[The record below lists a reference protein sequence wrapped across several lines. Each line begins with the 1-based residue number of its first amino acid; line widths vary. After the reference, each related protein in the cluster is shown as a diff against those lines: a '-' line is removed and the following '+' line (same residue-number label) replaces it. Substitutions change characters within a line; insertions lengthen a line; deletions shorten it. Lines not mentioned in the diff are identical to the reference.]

1 MSISA
6 ALRAQIQAQAGYRC
20 EYCKTSSRL
29 VGMPLVIDHIQP
41 QAEGGSDHPN
51 NLAAACY
58 RCNEFKGAKTFE
70 VDPATTQLAAL
81 SNPRSST
88 GQTILLGLMVVLI
101 LRGKPKVAERQSLR
115 FGSIMIK
122 LSQPALFG
130 LQLAGIHQVKAL

>member
-6 ALRAQIQAQAGYRC
+6 ALRAQIQAQADYRC

-29 VGMPLVIDHIQP
+29 VGMPLVIDHMQP
-41 QAEGGSDHPN
+41 QAEGGSDHPD

-81 SNPRSST
+81 FNPRSQQWSDHFAWVNGGT
-88 GQTILLGLMVVLI
+88 YIAGKTQSGRATVIA
-101 LRGKPKVAERQSLR
+101 LRLNNDQIVSARTLWITVGWHPPS
-115 FGSIMIK
+115 
-122 LSQPALFG
+122 
-130 LQLAGIHQVKAL
+130 